1 MFSETKQP
9 PCQVSHPRPAASSLP
24 RARRVGGQRCG
35 QEAEASPEG
44 IHTRCSSTS
53 AAAGVPAL
61 CLQSPCLHEAL
72 DRTRPSDPRTLGHST
87 GGSRE
92 PSAPGKERPVLFF
105 WV

>member
-9 PCQVSHPRPAASSLP
+9 HAKSLTLGQQLPPSPGPGGWEASAAVRRPRPP
-24 RARRVGGQRCG
+24 RRV
-35 QEAEASPEG
+35 
-44 IHTRCSSTS
+44 HTRCSSTS

-61 CLQSPCLHEAL
+61 CLQSPCLHKAP

-92 PSAPGKERPVLFF
+92 PRAPGKERPMLFF